1 MDASERASHERRPD
15 RYAVPSFLSS
25 FPSFLYYPR
34 TPPIVTHVYRS
45 SRGAGRARTRNEVG
59 ARAILPS
66 PTDASPGIEA
76 RVLTAPSWPR
86 CRVGTLSSS
95 RIASPRIAQVQ
106 HLLLSL
112 LPLPLPLS
120 LSLSFF
126 RTLRAVRCIIFN
138 LLSRSFDAWRRR
150 RRRRDRSGP
159 FGKYGEKEDRDR
171 NTGFSFLSLSLSL
184 CFLIDDKR

>member
-120 LSLSFF
+120 LSLSLF
-126 RTLRAVRCIIFN
+126 RTMLCAVRCIIFN

-150 RRRRDRSGP
+150 RRRRRTDRVHLENMGR
-159 FGKYGEKEDRDR
+159 GKIEIE
-171 NTGFSFLSLSLSL
+171 TQVFLFSLSLSL
-184 CFLIDDKR
+184 FPSRR